1 MDYRI
6 FNVHVLSFGMR
17 IRTGNSVYSLT
28 LRTFVVCTE
37 FDSGEISG
45 RAQSLARNG
54 HHHHI
59 HLVTTLNF
67 GFREGVYLLFATDS
81 FSC

>member
-1 MDYRI
+1 MSSFNIKKTLTLSAHAGLFWYFNKTPHFDMDYRI

-45 RAQSLARNG
+45 LA
-54 HHHHI
+54 
-59 HLVTTLNF
+59 
-67 GFREGVYLLFATDS
+67 
-81 FSC
+81 